1 MKVKELIEILQKED
15 PETLVVVCGYEGGYS
30 TPKSAKT
37 INITGP
43 HDNAWYYG
51 EYDDCDNDNK
61 EKIEAFLLGRGL

>member
-1 MKVKELIEILQKED
+1 MKAKELIELLQKVD

-37 INITGP
+37 ITITGP

-51 EYDDCDNDNK
+51 EYDDCYNDNE
-61 EKIEAFLLGRGL
+61 EKIEAFLVSRGL